1 MATRD
6 LRVAVED
13 HVGGAGVAADDDLL
27 ADGHFAA
34 GSLTRDEGD
43 RRQRGDLSGALVRR
57 GRWSLLLRAHW
68 RDPNRPLEVDG
79 IEYAHTRAMA
89 ILRIT
94 SRPDGEI
101 VKCDRELVIGRGD
114 ADVVVDDA
122 EISGRH
128 AVVRPLP
135 DGIEVED
142 LGSLNGTFVDGE
154 RITVPTELRPGAT
167 LTLGV
172 TSFALEVGPPSDAPA
187 LSARDDTAV
196 REVPRRR
203 RPPRPAPGGPPGGGP
218 PGGGPPGGGPPG
230 AVPPP
235 IRMLM
240 KTPLGRRLLP
250 LLARLPQGARGPALL
265 LLPLL
270 IVGLIVLALVLLL

>member
-1 MATRD
+1 
-6 LRVAVED
+6 
-13 HVGGAGVAADDDLL
+13 
-27 ADGHFAA
+27 
-34 GSLTRDEGD
+34 
-43 RRQRGDLSGALVRR
+43 
-57 GRWSLLLRAHW
+57 
-68 RDPNRPLEVDG
+68 
-79 IEYAHTRAMA
+79 MA

-94 SRPDGEI
+94 SRPAYGQI
-101 VKCDRELVIGRGD
+101 VECERELVIGRAD

-142 LGSLNGTFVDGE
+142 LGSLNGTFVDDE
-154 RITVPTELRPGAT
+154 RITGPTKLTPGST
-167 LTLGV
+167 LKLGV
-172 TSFALEVGPPSDAPA
+172 TTFALEVEPPSDAPA

-196 REVPRRR
+196 RYAPTARQRDASPGPL
-203 RPPRPAPGGPPGGGP
+203 PPGGP

-250 LLARLPQGARGPALL
+250 LLARLPRAARGPALL
-265 LLPLL
+265 LAPLL

>member
-1 MATRD
+1 
-6 LRVAVED
+6 
-13 HVGGAGVAADDDLL
+13 
-27 ADGHFAA
+27 
-34 GSLTRDEGD
+34 
-43 RRQRGDLSGALVRR
+43 
-57 GRWSLLLRAHW
+57 
-68 RDPNRPLEVDG
+68 
-79 IEYAHTRAMA
+79 MA

-94 SRPDGEI
+94 SRPAYGQI
-101 VKCDRELVIGRGD
+101 VECDRELVIGRAD

-154 RITVPTELRPGAT
+154 RITGPTKLSAGGT

-172 TSFALEVGPPSDAPA
+172 TTFALEAGPPPSDVPA

-203 RPPRPAPGGPPGGGP
+203 QRPAPAPGGPPGGGP
-218 PGGGPPGGGPPG
+218 PGGGPPGAP
-230 AVPPP
+230 PPP
-235 IRMLM
+235 IRLLM
-240 KTPLGRRLLP
+240 KTAPGRRLLP
-250 LLARLPQGARGPALL
+250 LLAQLPQGARGPAVL

>member
-1 MATRD
+1 
-6 LRVAVED
+6 
-13 HVGGAGVAADDDLL
+13 
-27 ADGHFAA
+27 
-34 GSLTRDEGD
+34 
-43 RRQRGDLSGALVRR
+43 
-57 GRWSLLLRAHW
+57 
-68 RDPNRPLEVDG
+68 
-79 IEYAHTRAMA
+79 MA

-94 SRPDGEI
+94 SRPAYGQI
-101 VKCDRELVIGRGD
+101 VECDRELVIGRAD

-142 LGSLNGTFVDGE
+142 LGSLNGTFVDDE
-154 RITVPTELRPGAT
+154 RITGPTKLTPGVNAEARGHDLRARSRAT
-167 LTLGV
+167 
-172 TSFALEVGPPSDAPA
+172 PSDAPA

-196 REVPRRR
+196 RDCRGGGGRGR
-203 RPPRPAPGGPPGGGP
+203 GAGWPPGGGPPGGGP

-230 AVPPP
+230 PVPPP

-240 KTPLGRRLLP
+240 KTAPGRRLLP
-250 LLARLPQGARGPALL
+250 LLARLPQAARGPALL

>member
-1 MATRD
+1 
-6 LRVAVED
+6 
-13 HVGGAGVAADDDLL
+13 
-27 ADGHFAA
+27 
-34 GSLTRDEGD
+34 
-43 RRQRGDLSGALVRR
+43 
-57 GRWSLLLRAHW
+57 
-68 RDPNRPLEVDG
+68 
-79 IEYAHTRAMA
+79 MA

-94 SRPDGEI
+94 SRPAYGQI
-101 VKCDRELVIGRGD
+101 VECDRELVIGRAD

-135 DGIEVED
+135 DGVEVED

-154 RITVPTELRPGAT
+154 RITSPTELRPGAT

-172 TSFALEVGPPSDAPA
+172 TSFAFEAGPPPADVPA

-196 REVPRRR
+196 REVPGRR
-203 RPPRPAPGGPPGGGP
+203 RPPAPAQGGPPGGGP

-240 KTPLGRRLLP
+240 KTAPGRRLLP
-250 LLARLPQGARGPALL
+250 LLARLPQGASGPVLL

>member
-1 MATRD
+1 
-6 LRVAVED
+6 
-13 HVGGAGVAADDDLL
+13 
-27 ADGHFAA
+27 
-34 GSLTRDEGD
+34 
-43 RRQRGDLSGALVRR
+43 
-57 GRWSLLLRAHW
+57 
-68 RDPNRPLEVDG
+68 
-79 IEYAHTRAMA
+79 MA